1 MLVDA
6 TDRWDV
12 PLMISR
18 GYSSLSFLHSAAEH
32 IAASGKHGIILHFG
46 DYDPSGVDIGD
57 SIRDGIAEHIGA
69 DAFDF
74 ERVAVNPDQIAE
86 MNLPTRPTKKSDSR
100 AAGFAG
106 DSVELDAIEP
116 DVLRQMVNDSI
127 ERYVDHRQLAVIREA
142 ETSERELFKRLAGCD
157 PDELDDLL
165 SDDFD
170 DFDD

>member
-1 MLVDA
+1 
-6 TDRWDV
+6 
-12 PLMISR
+12 MISR

-57 SIRDGIAEHIGA
+57 SIAEHIGA

-157 PDELDDLL
+157 PDELDD
-165 SDDFD
+165 FD
-170 DFDD
+170 D